1 MNETVTVKRDKD
13 ESKRDTAPAAV
24 PSRSEAQWPSFT
36 GMRGEVE
43 RLFDQFARSMIPSW
57 RRSPEIGA
65 PLNFE
70 TAFGFGIPAVEVVE
84 KDKEFQLTAELP
96 GMEARDVEISVSGDV
111 LTIKGEKKEE
121 KETKE
126 KSYYLS
132 ERRYGSFQRSFQ
144 LPGGADA
151 GKISAKMEKGVLSI
165 SMPKS
170 KDALNQ
176 KRTIPIVA

>member
-1 MNETVTVKRDKD
+1 MNETVTVKREND
-13 ESKRDTAPAAV
+13 EGKRDTDPAAV
-24 PSRSEAQWPSFT
+24 PSRTEAQWRSLT
-36 GMRGEVE
+36 GMRGDVE
-43 RLFDQFARSMIPSW
+43 RLVDQFARGMFPTW
-57 RRSPEIGA
+57 RRSAEVGA
-65 PLNFE
+65 PWNFE
-70 TAFGFGIPAVEVVE
+70 TAFGLSVPAVEVVE
-84 KDKEFQLTAELP
+84 KDKEFQVTAELP

-126 KSYYLS
+126 KSYYFS

-151 GKISAKMEKGVLSI
+151 GKITANMEKGVLSI

-176 KRTIPIVA
+176 KRTIPIT